1 MPIRVVWGGVSEG
14 TRPLFYD
21 HKLIGSV
28 NYKLTLA
35 QSMPVAEEQGHLP
48 SASVAIDPCAAA
60 AVGLQ
65 HP

>member
-1 MPIRVVWGGVSEG
+1 MRGPD
-14 TRPLFYD
+14 LYFHD

-48 SASVAIDPCAAA
+48 SASVVIDPCVAA